1 MEINTYRPA
10 LTEEKPNH
18 TLHPESLLVKIAE
31 MERSFHLKE
40 RAHEAETAKLKREIR
55 ELKRDNEALLDMLAQ
70 VMLDNNP
77 TLVIREENFGHPHEF
92 RFDRNIAGEPLL
104 VVIR

>member
-40 RAHEAETAKLKREIR
+40 RAYKTKISQLQQENAELERDFMELLSVLGEVMKDSPAVVIPETTNRIPRFRE
-55 ELKRDNEALLDMLAQ
+55 
-70 VMLDNNP
+70 
-77 TLVIREENFGHPHEF
+77 
-92 RFDRNIAGEPLL
+92 DRNLSGRKMLIYIG
-104 VVIR
+104 